1 MLCRKEI
8 CPKEERFLFLYGNF
22 RTGSLGIRVKDI
34 RIKNRKM
41 RINKEYH
48 IPCGILVNEFWGLY
62 HDVIKGALRR
72 W

>member
-1 MLCRKEI
+1 M
-8 CPKEERFLFLYGNF
+8 YGNF
-22 RTGSLGIRVKDI
+22 RTGFLGIRAKDI